1 MNELRARRP
10 VVEPILK
17 QRHRITRLAWARA
30 RRRWRL
36 HTSWQHILFSGES
49 RFSLR
54 FSDGRYRVYRRRG
67 ERFTD

>member
-36 HTSWQHILFSGES
+36 HTSWQHIFFSSES
-49 RFSLR
+49 R